1 MTPGAR
7 WSWRVLGFKRDA
19 FPCLSTAFIFQF
31 STFCFRFDVHRSVS
45 VSLDLHLCD
54 TKASENRS
62 GCLHNR
68 SVCQHSLVRTG
79 MPLHCPLFTSARRK
93 QPRSETN
100 TDTTTQSPIT
110 HRCPSDH
117 FVVQRGFVKREADAQ
132 RQKATLRSF
141 AREVEPRARPRRRPR
156 RRWRS
161 EGYNPQPGDA

>member
-7 WSWRVLGFKRDA
+7 WSSKVSDRDA
-19 FPCLSTAFIFQF
+19 FPSLSTAFIFQF
-31 STFCFRFDVHRSVS
+31 STFCFRFHVHRSVS
-45 VSLDLHLCD
+45 VSLDVHLCD

-68 SVCQHSLVRTG
+68 SVCQHRLVQTG
-79 MPLHCPLFTSARRK
+79 MPLHCPVFTSATRK
-93 QPRSETN
+93 QLRSEN
-100 TDTTTQSPIT
+100 NRNVPRIIT

-117 FVVQRGFVKREADAQ
+117 FVLQRGFVKTEADAQ

-161 EGYNPQPGDA
+161 HA